1 MQNPGPRG
9 PPGDPLGPSDNVSRK
24 CNSPYWNSVPSKRND
39 PKIYY
44 MEALDEGSLS
54 LKYQTLRTPTSGFM
68 ASANKPPLTPGDRR
82 NRKLGGL
89 VGTGKTSM
97 AFEFRPNPT
106 VRPEVISTGE
116 KYPWD
121 RK

>member
-1 MQNPGPRG
+1 
-9 PPGDPLGPSDNVSRK
+9 
-24 CNSPYWNSVPSKRND
+24 
-39 PKIYY
+39 

-68 ASANKPPLTPGDRR
+68 ASANKPPLTTGSYFLTPDDRR
-82 NRKLGGL
+82 KRKLGGL

-97 AFEFRPNPT
+97 VFEFRPYPT